1 MALDLQ
7 HVRSKIIYLI
17 APSKRQLTYCLL
29 DQHWVQNWQ
38 KGQEYCCHLLCY
50 MVIYYLFIRLC
61 WKQTVIQFFILAPP
75 QMLRDLCRR
84 STQFTIASSLKIA
97 IGTYNVNGGKHFRS
111 VVYKDVSLSD
121 WLLDSYNIAQEKS
134 ESNISLKYFILFFI
148 LYFQR

>member
-7 HVRSKIIYLI
+7 HERYKIIYLI
-17 APSKRQLTYCLL
+17 APSKKQLTYCSS
-29 DQHWVQNWQ
+29 DQHLVQNWQ
-38 KGQEYCCHLLCY
+38 KGQEYCCHQLCY
-50 MVIYYLFIRLC
+50 MVIHFLFNEDKLFYIKFR
-61 WKQTVIQFFILAPP
+61 VLAPP

-84 STQFTIASSLKIA
+84 SPQFTTVSSLKIA

-134 ESNISLKYFILFFI
+134 E
-148 LYFQR
+148 